1 MSKPKHRAPSA
12 DRRQWLLWT
21 ITAVGI
27 PVVCTALAGGGLPLF
42 TVLAACF
49 AAGTL
54 AADVLLGRPMRRSP
68 VHGSAAWAVHTP
80 AAVRPRAL
88 PAKASNED
96 PPTPPSHRRCNDDS
110 VTLLRT
116 NDHIPEITLVPA
128 EHPRFPDPAETA
140 SAQPASHGNAR
151 AAPGEDVG
159 GNGVRTGEWPPAAPP
174 APREPESGEQR
185 TLTPEAAPAHPAEP
199 QPEPDENGGYPF
211 PGAVWAKPDGRSP
224 DKGHRIKGNVRSKRY
239 HTMQSPYYER
249 TKATVWFRSAS
260 EAEQAG
266 FSPWHKR
273 LQNNN

>member
-88 PAKASNED
+88 PAKAS
-96 PPTPPSHRRCNDDS
+96 
-110 VTLLRT
+110 L
-116 NDHIPEITLVPA
+116 
-128 EHPRFPDPAETA
+128 
-140 SAQPASHGNAR
+140 
-151 AAPGEDVG
+151 
-159 GNGVRTGEWPPAAPP
+159 
-174 APREPESGEQR
+174 
-185 TLTPEAAPAHPAEP
+185 
-199 QPEPDENGGYPF
+199 
-211 PGAVWAKPDGRSP
+211 
-224 DKGHRIKGNVRSKRY
+224 
-239 HTMQSPYYER
+239 
-249 TKATVWFRSAS
+249 
-260 EAEQAG
+260 
-266 FSPWHKR
+266 
-273 LQNNN
+273 